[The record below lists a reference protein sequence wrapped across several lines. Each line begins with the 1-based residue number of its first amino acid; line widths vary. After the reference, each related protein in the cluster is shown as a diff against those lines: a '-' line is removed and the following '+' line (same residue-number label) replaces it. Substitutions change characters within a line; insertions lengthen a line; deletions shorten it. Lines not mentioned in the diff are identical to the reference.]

1 MVIRLSQRHLSVLY
15 IGFIINVSFQKTVI
29 CCRIYALVRYGFKDI
44 LTLRISLIS
53 SFNGNTVHNTVKN
66 WTNHPRNVL
75 DMNHKLFRVKDINS
89 RHLIQGRSNHCAL
102 ATTLLEPASCTIT
115 AISNTTRYKA
125 TLCSSLIY
133 VHYTTLLHRIYMCS
147 IKRPDKMWT

>member
-1 MVIRLSQRHLSVLY
+1 M
-15 IGFIINVSFQKTVI
+15 I
-29 CCRIYALVRYGFKDI
+29 CSRTYALVRHGFKDI

-53 SFNGNTVHNTVKN
+53 SFNGNTVPNTVKN
-66 WTNHPRNVL
+66 WTNHSRNVL
-75 DMNHKLFRVKDINS
+75 GLIEIVHDVDMNHKLIRVKDINS
-89 RHLIQGRSNHCAL
+89 RPPIQGKSNHCAL

-133 VHYTTLLHRIYMCS
+133 VHCTTLLHRIYMCS

>member
-1 MVIRLSQRHLSVLY
+1 M
-15 IGFIINVSFQKTVI
+15 
-29 CCRIYALVRYGFKDI
+29 CRG
-44 LTLRISLIS
+44 LIEI
-53 SFNGNTVHNTVKN
+53 VHDV
-66 WTNHPRNVL
+66 
-75 DMNHKLFRVKDINS
+75 DMNHKSIRVKDINS
-89 RHLIQGRSNHCAL
+89 RPPIQGKSNHCAL

-147 IKRPDKMWT
+147 IKRPDKMGT